1 MQQGLSAWE
10 MLGKG
15 WLGPRA
21 GPGPRQGPRPR
32 WGTVAKRRWRCGSW
46 EGEVC
51 VSVCARRPA
60 SGLQLLWPRLL
71 QYVVP
76 AQYTGLLV
84 PLCCCLR
91 ALAERREKAECEA
104 EEAAPEAQEGEEQAP
119 LAAPQALLARLLVL
133 RGMMP
138 GAMGARWAAEIPLL
152 LRHLAGTTTSSLD
165 VAEWESLLL
174 KFLRTSPELVE
185 SEAWTVGL
193 SRELSR
199 QLGSSPR
206 LSWEKVCSLRSA
218 TAAACSEGC
227 SGRAPGRSGWVEGGL
242 LSLLPAL
249 FPPKGAPLHAELA
262 VGLAG
267 RRLLLGLAPWAPW
280 WVPARWGAPWPGP
293 LLAGARPLLL
303 QRFLYRAV
311 GTALAACWCV
321 SHVEEQ
327 LVKHLKETKYL
338 ELSEVQPQ
346 QSDTARTR
354 AARAALMVMYSRM
367 VLSAPRE
374 QLLARVERD
383 VVGNVLRL
391 YREGCQVDAGGAG
404 QSWPGAASSSLSS
417 PFPRWSSQNH
427 RITESF
433 RLEGTSGDHLVQ
445 PPCSSRVT

>member
-1 MQQGLSAWE
+1 MGLIPVCKHPPGRCCRRVGVAPHAPASLLLCHSGPQPCCTSGEGGLGSGCVQCLYVLTLSALE
-10 MLGKG
+10 RKAATTHFNSKASLEENDKALRAPHENGTAE
-15 WLGPRA
+15 PR
-21 GPGPRQGPRPR
+21 
-32 WGTVAKRRWRCGSW
+32 
-46 EGEVC
+46 
-51 VSVCARRPA
+51 ARRPPEEEVAA
-60 SGLQLLWPRLL
+60 SWGSLLMLICTQSLRTHNSPSGGSPG
-71 QYVVP
+71 P
-76 AQYTGLLV
+76 AGS
-84 PLCCCLR
+84 
-91 ALAERREKAECEA
+91 
-104 EEAAPEAQEGEEQAP
+104 
-119 LAAPQALLARLLVL
+119 
-133 RGMMP
+133 
-138 GAMGARWAAEIPLL
+138 
-152 LRHLAGTTTSSLD
+152 LAGTTTSSLD